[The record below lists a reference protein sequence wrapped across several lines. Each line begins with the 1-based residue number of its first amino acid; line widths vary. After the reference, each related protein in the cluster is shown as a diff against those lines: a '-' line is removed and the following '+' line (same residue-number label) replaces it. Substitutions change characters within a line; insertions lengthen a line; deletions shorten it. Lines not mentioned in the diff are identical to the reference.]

1 MLNMLISDNVEVGV
15 KIEILNIVE
24 IDDQLSQLTFIVLL
38 KLEWKE
44 TRIKILKPEL
54 LMNHEFSKQCLWSPR
69 VYFEDQIV
77 TKRQDLL
84 QNEHALA
91 IFNSTDQVVCFKTNF
106 LIKPMITRFF

>member
-1 MLNMLISDNVEVGV
+1 MLTLLISDNVEVGV

-69 VYFEDQIV
+69 VYFQDQIAS
-77 TKRQDLL
+77 KRQNLL
-84 QNEHALA
+84 QNELALE
-91 IFNSTDQVVCFKTNF
+91 ISNKTDQVVCFIFKF
-106 LIKPMITRFF
+106 SY